1 MVLTLVNHPEQLAL
15 LRSKPELMDAAVE
28 ETLRYES
35 SILKQSRV
43 ASEDVEILGETIKA
57 GDYVHFMIGAANH
70 DPARF
75 ANPEVFDITRSDAGN
90 ISFGHGIHFCIGAP
104 LSRLEARIA
113 MRQLLERMPKISI
126 LDPQPT
132 FPELLAVRKP
142 LQLWVTNA

>member
-1 MVLTLVNHPEQLAL
+1 
-15 LRSKPELMDAAVE
+15 
-28 ETLRYES
+28 
-35 SILKQSRV
+35 
-43 ASEDVEILGETIKA
+43 
-57 GDYVHFMIGAANH
+57 MIGAANY

-113 MRQLLERMPKISI
+113 MRQLLERMPKLSI

>member
-1 MVLTLVNHPEQLAL
+1 MTLVNHPEQLAL

-57 GDYVHFMIGAANH
+57 GDYVHFMIGAANY